1 MMTRP
6 VAIVRF
12 ERLWLASTAA
22 WLVGA
27 ALSWGER
34 RRMISDNPALGGY
47 EWLVPAGFAL
57 VLAVSLCLWW
67 LAAHRRRLMA
77 RTAVAGVAVLSAIV
91 IAMTLIG
98 MVTGRALTMPTNL
111 LQLLSSALSIAAAAS
126 LFRADA
132 RPWFGEPALEVRP

>member
-1 MMTRP
+1 MTRP
-6 VAIVRF
+6 AAIVRF
-12 ERLWLASTAA
+12 ELLWLASTAA
-22 WLVGA
+22 WLGGA
-27 ALSWGER
+27 ALSWSER
-34 RRMISDNPALGGY
+34 RRMIADNPALSGY

-57 VLAVSLCLWW
+57 VLAVSLALWW

-98 MVTGRALTMPTNL
+98 MLTGRALSIPTNV
-111 LQLLSSALSIAAAAS
+111 LQLLSSGLCIAAAAS

-132 RPWFGEPALEVRP
+132 RPWFGEPSLGVQP